1 MQKTYQFHDFQ
12 ESNTDEKYK
21 SVIRDIIT
29 ESQSYKEMI
38 NKLISYKRSILPTI
52 TEDSLGSLNLVFET
66 FYLISSIPEEKDD
79 ILEKGFLFA
88 VKEKIPCKKNGIR
101 YYMNGEKM
109 A

>member
-1 MQKTYQFHDFQ
+1 MLRKSERLKLQ
-12 ESNTDEKYK
+12 EK
-21 SVIRDIIT
+21 
-29 ESQSYKEMI
+29 
-38 NKLISYKRSILPTI
+38 
-52 TEDSLGSLNLVFET
+52 
-66 FYLISSIPEEKDD
+66 EKDD